1 MKQQQVMKQLST
13 AARVFSVDDVEADIV
28 EAVRLRPPPM
38 PVLDAPV
45 NYAPPAVRSPIP
57 SYVEHR
63 EGVNEVGKLSAEAMV
78 REFEA
83 AAKEVDAMG
92 NELQDAAKRCEA
104 MVAQAHAAIAECKE
118 MAAAIREK
126 GKLYFLQIEDCTLMT
141 AEVRATCDALKTK
154 IAGQPS

>member
-1 MKQQQVMKQLST
+1 MKQLST
-13 AARVFSVDDVEADIV
+13 ADHIFSLTDLEHDIAA
-28 EAVRLRPPPM
+28 AVHRLPPPV
-38 PVLDAPV
+38 PVMFDTPLA
-45 NYAPPAVRSPIP
+45 YAPPALRLPD
-57 SYVEHR
+57 YVEHR

-83 AAKEVDAMG
+83 AAAEVTAMG

-118 MAAAIREK
+118 TAAAIREK

-154 IAGQPS
+154 IAGQAS